1 MKRTTIK
8 DIAREA
14 GVSVGAASFALND
27 RPGVSEATRER
38 VKRVAA
44 ELGWQRSAAAAALSA
59 RQAGAL
65 GICLHRGRGQD
76 YAETFV
82 MRFMAGVNDVLRP
95 LNQSL
100 VFQLVADC
108 DEEIATYRRWWGERR
123 VDGVVLLRPVAGD
136 GREELL
142 AELGMPG
149 VVIGGPISD
158 HTGAVSADEVA
169 TSRLLVDHFAQRGHS
184 RIAFVTGPL
193 ERHYIRWR
201 SNSFLRRC
209 EELGIEGTVVHVAIE
224 DETTGVEES
233 RELLRSEKAP
243 TAFLYDNELMTLGG
257 LAACHDEGLQVGRDV
272 CMASFED
279 APSLRMNRPS
289 VTALK
294 RESEALGE
302 QAARSLLALVN
313 GGSPQDFVGPLP
325 VLDVR
330 ESSGPEPR
338 H

>member
-1 MKRTTIK
+1 
-8 DIAREA
+8 
-14 GVSVGAASFALND
+14 
-27 RPGVSEATRER
+27 
-38 VKRVAA
+38 
-44 ELGWQRSAAAAALSA
+44 
-59 RQAGAL
+59 
-65 GICLHRGRGQD
+65 
-76 YAETFV
+76 
-82 MRFMAGVNDVLRP
+82 
-95 LNQSL
+95 
-100 VFQLVADC
+100 
-108 DEEIATYRRWWGERR
+108 
-123 VDGVVLLRPVAGD
+123 
-136 GREELL
+136 
-142 AELGMPG
+142 MPG

-209 EELGIEGTVVHVAIE
+209 EELGIDGTVVHVAIE

>member
-1 MKRTTIK
+1 M
-8 DIAREA
+8 
-14 GVSVGAASFALND
+14 
-27 RPGVSEATRER
+27 
-38 VKRVAA
+38 KRVAA

-100 VFQLVADC
+100 VFQLVADR